1 VGILFGYISLSFLLS
16 SPERE
21 QKKDLSLSPFF
32 FCFVFFGSRS
42 CRFWSLDQ
50 STHKK
55 RRTPPGRPS
64 EEGLGFW
71 DFYGGIF
78 MFALSQI
85 GERAD
90 SLVGEINQNI
100 LHFAFETR
108 RVVSTNKKKV
118 NNRSRSRGTFCLD
131 FLLLLLLPR
140 SLSLVLSL
148 SLRFGEP
155 PP

>member
-1 VGILFGYISLSFLLS
+1 
-16 SPERE
+16 
-21 QKKDLSLSPFF
+21 
-32 FCFVFFGSRS
+32 
-42 CRFWSLDQ
+42 
-50 STHKK
+50 
-55 RRTPPGRPS
+55 
-64 EEGLGFW
+64 
-71 DFYGGIF
+71 

-100 LHFAFETR
+100 LHFAYETR

-140 SLSLVLSL
+140 SLSRSFSL
-148 SLRFGEP
+148 SSIWRASVRASFDNFHSLP
-155 PP
+155 A